1 MAIKKATQLVDVGW
15 KRTATHF
22 PHEFQWKKKE
32 KRTTITFNEDAWP
45 KKKEKRNNN
54 KVRLGSLIS
63 CNYQTR
69 WRLYERRISVRSL
82 GPPPPHLP
90 LLFIS
95 RFRRVLFFVSAVE
108 KILFRAVLLHSV
120 FFTTVQVC
128 SFIVSWPI
136 RSFMACQR
144 RSRCFFLRKKNW
156 RKPFEK

>member
-1 MAIKKATQLVDVGW
+1 METDGDA
-15 KRTATHF
+15 F
-22 PHEFQWKKKE
+22 PTWISMKKKRKNE
-32 KRTTITFNEDAWP
+32 RPSRLTRTLGRKKRRKEIIIKSDSARWFPVIIKRGGVFTSGAFRCGHLDRHLHTF
-45 KKKEKRNNN
+45 
-54 KVRLGSLIS
+54 
-63 CNYQTR
+63 
-69 WRLYERRISVRSL
+69 
-82 GPPPPHLP
+82 
-90 LLFIS
+90 LF
-95 RFRRVLFFVSAVE
+95 FLFHDFVVYFFFVSAVE